1 MGKHVYVEKPL
12 THSFQ
17 EAELLMKA
25 EKKFGVVTQ
34 MGNQGHTGTSSNQFR
49 EWVKKG
55 VIKNVT
61 EVDAWKG
68 PSCFFMQKDKR
79 INNWPKKE
87 PKPVG
92 MDWDLWLGPAEH
104 HPFSRMYHT
113 FEWRGFHPYG
123 SGMLGDWGCHII
135 DMIHHYLDLGLPT
148 EINAFLKRE
157 LKYIPV
163 VDFMPVATNALSRFV
178 DGGTSG
184 ACGNGTRCVA
194 DLLSK
199 ENNKSLIILTT
210 QSGDLKSEILGDRLV
225 STEIGKGK
233 TEWNEIPLS
242 KKLDTNNLNIKI
254 SDLDNNNYTGGAAVN
269 VGNPHVIFFV
279 DNNENFEIQKIGPV
293 IEHHSLFPEKCN
305 VTLATIVNKELI
317 KVKVWERGAG
327 LTKACGT
334 AACATAFAA
343 MKNGLS
349 SNKVD
354 IEFSTGKLSIFIDEN
369 NSIHMKGPVSDITN
383 IEINI

>member
-1 MGKHVYVEKPL
+1 MDI
-12 THSFQ
+12 
-17 EAELLMKA
+17 KA
-25 EKKFGVVTQ
+25 FKMDGL
-34 MGNQGHTGTSSNQFR
+34 GNDF
-49 EWVKKG
+49 V
-55 VIKNVT
+55 
-61 EVDAWKG
+61 
-68 PSCFFMQKDKR
+68 
-79 INNWPKKE
+79 
-87 PKPVG
+87 
-92 MDWDLWLGPAEH
+92 
-104 HPFSRMYHT
+104 
-113 FEWRGFHPYG
+113 
-123 SGMLGDWGCHII
+123 II
-135 DMIHHYLDLGLPT
+135 DNRQKITNLSKEQIIKICDREFVGCDQLIL
-148 EINAFLKRE
+148 INKNETSDASLEF
-157 LKYIPV
+157 Y
-163 VDFMPVATNALSRFV
+163 NS

-199 ENNKSLIILTT
+199 ENNKSLITLTT
-210 QSGDLKSEILGDRLV
+210 QSGDLKSEILGNRLV

-279 DNNENFEIQKIGPV
+279 DNNENFEIKKIGPE
-293 IEHHSLFPEKCN
+293 IEHHPLFPERCN
-305 VTLATIVNKELI
+305 VTLATVVNKELI

-354 IEFSTGKLSIFIDEN
+354 IEFSTGKLLIFIDEN
-369 NSIHMKGPVSDITN
+369 NSIHMKGPVSDIK
-383 IEINI
+383 EINIKI